1 MTRRITYNDIII
13 ERGQY
18 GQYVVSALID
28 GYWWH
33 KQYFYYTKKEALRDA
48 HATLNAGLEG

>member
-1 MTRRITYNDIII
+1 MRVTYNDIFI

-48 HATLNAGLEG
+48 HATLNAGLEW